1 MSTMQRMPEGME
13 RESDLLACHAI
24 NEAPLLSA
32 PFLCSKNEVS
42 NLLESAGFSRANP
55 YYIVQQGK
63 VRERKGGIEEE
74 TRQTALSGWNEE
86 QRMDFNIEQRTVCV
100 RVCKCVCVCV
110 CVCVHVKLAVG
121 RRRKQCRGC
130 CHARELRVHQG
141 KVSGKAGSGK
151 RDREVGV
158 EARIRGLTHH
168 RQANAFACQWCLLAN
183 GVCLSMVKK
192 KPTRL
197 LANGVQVLRYVPQ
210 Q

>member
-1 MSTMQRMPEGME
+1 
-13 RESDLLACHAI
+13 
-24 NEAPLLSA
+24 
-32 PFLCSKNEVS
+32 
-42 NLLESAGFSRANP
+42 
-55 YYIVQQGK
+55 
-63 VRERKGGIEEE
+63 
-74 TRQTALSGWNEE
+74 
-86 QRMDFNIEQRTVCV
+86 VCV

-158 EARIRGLTHH
+158 EAHIRGLTHH

-210 Q
+210 LVLALATPVITPALCYMAFSLKCMQADIFFLPPAGRKLLQPSGVIAYSTVS